1 MPRELIERVVRQD
14 NHKEAVLRKV
24 YGVEITPAL
33 VAAEVERILW
43 DQLQTPGDVSGVIAI
58 PGGFLVFLTKE
69 KNSETLR
76 VASLTVPKRSYEKWL
91 AQQP

>member
-33 VAAEVERILW
+33 GVAEVERILW
-43 DQLQTPGDVSGVIAI
+43 DQLQKPGDVSGVIGT
-58 PGGFLVFLTKE
+58 PVNFLFFLTKE
-69 KNSETLR
+69 KTRRLS
-76 VASLTVPKRSYEKWL
+76 AMFP
-91 AQQP
+91 